1 MEQFLPDNT
10 FYNLSIVIYFMVVM
24 LQWCFNNFVRKGHPP
39 GPTSS
44 FKEVVAKRGVAG
56 YT

>member
-24 LQWCFNNFVRKGHPP
+24 LQWCFNNFVSKGHPP

-44 FKEVVAKRGVAG
+44 FKEVVAKGGVAG